1 MRWRPCRRRS
11 PSFRPRL
18 PSGSGISTIPICTRR
33 IARNSTRPPQHSQA
47 RRRNCRKPKKDGST
61 SKCCANKSNRLNPTG
76 LTQMTSP
83 LAAKIAR
90 DYGTPAVVIDMDLV
104 ERNIA
109 RIQAACNEAGVA
121 NRPHIKTHKSPLLAK
136 LQIAAGAKGITCQ
149 KLGEAEVMADA
160 GIDDILIS
168 YNLIGEEKMAR
179 LGALQAK
186 AGMTVAADNSVVVA
200 GLPQAAAASGRPL
213 SVVVECDTGRKRAGV
228 ATPAE
233 AIALAREIAASK
245 GLTFAGFMLYPTETG
260 WTEAQKFYDEALAG
274 VRAHGLDAAMVS
286 TGGTPNLKNV
296 GKLKGATE
304 HRPRTYIYN
313 DRMQVAAGVAS
324 WDDCALHIY
333 STVVSRAGPDRG
345 ILDAGS
351 KTLTSDTGGGLEGHG
366 LILEHP
372 EARIARFAEEHGFL
386 DLARSNTRPNVGD
399 VVRIVPNH
407 VCVVVNMMDEVV
419 MVRGDEII
427 GTLPVAARGK
437 LR

>member
-1 MRWRPCRRRS
+1 
-11 PSFRPRL
+11 
-18 PSGSGISTIPICTRR
+18 
-33 IARNSTRPPQHSQA
+33 
-47 RRRNCRKPKKDGST
+47 
-61 SKCCANKSNRLNPTG
+61 
-76 LTQMTSP
+76 MTTP

-90 DYGTPAVVIDMDLV
+90 EYGTPAAVIDMDRV

-109 RIQAACNEAGVA
+109 RIQAACEAAGVA
-121 NRPHIKTHKSPLLAK
+121 NRPHIKTHKSPVLAK
-136 LQIAAGAKGITCQ
+136 LQIAAGARGITCQ
-149 KLGEAEVMADA
+149 KLGEAEVMAEA

-179 LGALQAK
+179 LGALQARAK
-186 AGMTVAADNSVVVA
+186 MTVAADNSTVIA

-228 ATPAE
+228 ETPAE
-233 AIALAREIAASK
+233 AVALAREIAASK
-245 GLTFAGFMLYPTETG
+245 GLVFGGFMLYPTETG
-260 WTEAQKFYDEALAG
+260 WPEAQTFYDEALAG
-274 VRAHGLDAAMVS
+274 LRAHGLEAPMVS

-304 HRPRTYIYN
+304 HRPGTYIYN

-324 WDDCALHIY
+324 WDDCALNIY

-351 KTLTSDTGGGLEGHG
+351 KTLTSDAGGLDGHG

-372 EARIARFAEEHGFL
+372 EAKIARFAEEHGFL
-386 DLARSNTRPNVGD
+386 DLTRSNTRPNVGD

-427 GTLPVAARGK
+427 GTLAVAARGK